1 MLRLKLHRKLL
12 HNSLIV
18 SQKLMEQHKRMV
30 KILIWSSQYTLYTLL
45 DYSSNYS
52 DTTCSLFFIFK
63 NETAN
68 FNDNNTKLNV

>member
-52 DTTCSLFFIFK
+52 DTTCSLFFLKK